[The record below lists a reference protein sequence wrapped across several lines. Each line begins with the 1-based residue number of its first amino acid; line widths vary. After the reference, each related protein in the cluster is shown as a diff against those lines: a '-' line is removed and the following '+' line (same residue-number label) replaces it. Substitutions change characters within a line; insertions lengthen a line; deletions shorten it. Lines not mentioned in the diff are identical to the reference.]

1 MIKKLRKLAIVSNE
15 KTTFYRECFFVF
27 SCCRLKVFLLFLQD
41 STLKP
46 IPIMLCGNKT
56 DLRES
61 YAEEGKTVIPTE
73 KGEKLAKVRLHVN
86 FLI

>member
-1 MIKKLRKLAIVSNE
+1 
-15 KTTFYRECFFVF
+15 
-27 SCCRLKVFLLFLQD
+27 
-41 STLKP
+41 
-46 IPIMLCGNKT
+46 MLCGNKT

-86 FLI
+86 FLIWKYYSLSLFYLSSYMIIRLNCPVKQLSRADYEFR

>member
-1 MIKKLRKLAIVSNE
+1 
-15 KTTFYRECFFVF
+15 
-27 SCCRLKVFLLFLQD
+27 
-41 STLKP
+41 
-46 IPIMLCGNKT
+46 MLCGNKT

-73 KGEKLAKVRLHVN
+73 KGEILAKVRLHVN

>member
-1 MIKKLRKLAIVSNE
+1 
-15 KTTFYRECFFVF
+15 
-27 SCCRLKVFLLFLQD
+27 
-41 STLKP
+41 
-46 IPIMLCGNKT
+46 MLCGNKT

-86 FLI
+86 FLILFVLFVVIHDYTTELSSKAIVKGGLQV

>member
-1 MIKKLRKLAIVSNE
+1 M
-15 KTTFYRECFFVF
+15 FFGIFVLSLKRF
-27 SCCRLKVFLLFLQD
+27 SSLLQD

-73 KGEKLAKVRLHVN
+73 KGEKLAKVRLYVN

>member
-1 MIKKLRKLAIVSNE
+1 
-15 KTTFYRECFFVF
+15 
-27 SCCRLKVFLLFLQD
+27 
-41 STLKP
+41 
-46 IPIMLCGNKT
+46 MLCGNKT

-86 FLI
+86 LLICRHTWLYDWTVQ